1 MQYRMAENVI
11 ITKTSLPLIPYPTMT
26 TPMVGDTEM
35 TIFDAQKR
43 MPPIITIGRFPKRSA
58 RIPAKGP
65 EKHRKNGIVD
75 IQNALFIAM
84 NLVV

>member
-1 MQYRMAENVI
+1 MQYRIALAENVM
-11 ITKTSLPLIPYPTMT
+11 ITKTSLPFIPYPTMT
-26 TPMVGDTEM
+26 TPMLGDTEM

-65 EKHRKNGIVD
+65 EKHTNVG
-75 IQNALFIAM
+75 L
-84 NLVV
+84 